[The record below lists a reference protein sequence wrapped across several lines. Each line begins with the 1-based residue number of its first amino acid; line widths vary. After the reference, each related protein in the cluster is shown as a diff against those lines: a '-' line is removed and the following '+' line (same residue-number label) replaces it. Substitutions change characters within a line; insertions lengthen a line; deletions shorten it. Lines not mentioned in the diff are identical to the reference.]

1 MSDRLSLRSA
11 YLYLVCLVTLV
22 MALVGGV
29 QTVRSAVALAYPGA
43 GYYGVDVAVG
53 PDGKAVD
60 EAERERREQ
69 AAEDAQRRDAALG
82 LVGSAALLLLAGP
95 TYLYHWRRVQAEHAR
110 ATEPG
115 AALPG

>member
-1 MSDRLSLRSA
+1 MTERLSLRSA

-29 QTVRSAVALAYPGA
+29 QTVRSAVDLGYPGA
-43 GYYGVDVAVG
+43 GYYGVEPAIG
-53 PDGKAVD
+53 PDGKPVD
-60 EAERERREQ
+60 EAERRRREQ
-69 AAEDAQRRDAALG
+69 AAEEAQRRDAALG

-95 TYLYHWRRVQAEHAR
+95 TYLYHWRRVQAEHSAAR
-110 ATEPG
+110 PAE

>member
-29 QTVRSAVALAYPGA
+29 QTVRSAVDLAYPGT
-43 GYYGVDVAVG
+43 GYYGVDPAG
-53 PDGKAVD
+53 PDGTPVD
-60 EAERERREQ
+60 EAERRRREQ
-69 AAEDAQRRDAALG
+69 AAEEAQRRDAALG

-110 ATEPG
+110 TTPV
-115 AALPG
+115 AAGLPG